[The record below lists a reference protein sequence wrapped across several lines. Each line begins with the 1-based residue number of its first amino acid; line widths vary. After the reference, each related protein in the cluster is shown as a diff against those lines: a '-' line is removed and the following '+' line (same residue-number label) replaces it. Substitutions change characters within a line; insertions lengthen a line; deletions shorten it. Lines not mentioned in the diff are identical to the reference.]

1 MTNRSYKSSG
11 VDLSFSNNL
20 TEKILS
26 IMSDNN
32 EFQDLGFFSSSLKI
46 DSNISVSGSVDGVGT
61 KSKIFKYFGNY
72 SNLGHDIVNHCVNDI
87 LPSGAKP
94 FMFLDYLA
102 FSEIAEEKV
111 LDVVRGIS
119 EACNS
124 LGCILAG
131 GETAQMPDIYKKGD
145 IEVVGFILGIVE
157 KEKIPKINDIKEGD
171 IVVGIPSNGLHT
183 NGYSL
188 VREIFDFDKN
198 EREMDIT
205 VPGTKNSLGEMLT
218 RPHRNY
224 YHSLWESLDKFKS
237 IAHITGGGIGENVS
251 RSIPD
256 NVKIEIDSRSWETPK
271 LFNYIKDRGGICLE
285 EMFKVFNMGI
295 GMIIIVEP
303 RFQDIALSTDKD
315 SKIIGKILNRSN
327 NEEKVEIIGI

>member
-1 MTNRSYKSSG
+1 MTNRS
-11 VDLSFSNNL
+11 SFSNNL

-32 EFQDLGFFSSSLKI
+32 EFQDLGFFSSSLNI

-295 GMIIIVEP
+295 GMIISVEP
-303 RFQDIALSTDKD
+303 KFQDIALSTDKD